1 MSTLG
6 KRIEK
11 AMADSK
17 KTRKEL
23 AEALGISTMAVGN
36 LINDQVKK
44 PRNIVEI
51 AEFLEVDVKWLQT
64 GENPQQPLSKVES
77 NVGELGGFDLWNSQT
92 PLSDDDYEVPFL
104 KEIELA
110 AGNGT
115 FDQMQDYN
123 GFKLR
128 FSKATLRRQGVQYEN
143 AVCVTATGDSMEPV
157 IPDGTTIGVDLGNK
171 AIRDGKI
178 YAINHGGLLRV
189 KILSR
194 LPNDYVVIRSYN
206 SEEYPDETVHLSEV
220 QVIGKVFWWSV
231 LV

>member
-11 AMADSK
+11 AMADGK

-44 PRNIVEI
+44 PRNIIEI
-51 AEFLEVDVKWLQT
+51 AEFLGVDVKWLQT
-64 GENPQQPLSKVES
+64 GENPQPSLSKVES
-77 NVGELGGFDLWNSQT
+77 NIGDRGSFDLWNSQT

-115 FDQMQDYN
+115 FDQMEDYN

-194 LPNDYVVIRSYN
+194 LPNNLVLIRSYN
-206 SEEYPDETVHLSEV
+206 AEEYPDETAPLSEV